1 MIVDLHNHSYYSDG
15 VMTPTEMVR
24 LANESN

>member
-15 VMTPTEMVR
+15 FLTPPEVVH
-24 LANESN
+24 LAKESD